1 MKTKEEVEKWM
12 REEVSHPMIGQLIMK
27 MTEDGLPMD
36 EILEMI
42 KPLVDNTPNVERKLV
57 EDYMRDERIE
67 DGDSITSKIEYF
79 ADIAELY
86 DFETVF
92 SVYEVEDVNEL
103 SGITAD
109 YMTNGLDDIH
119 ISDSSGEKKFDLTW
133 GQFKALKA
141 CIKKIDK

>member
-1 MKTKEEVEKWM
+1 
-12 REEVSHPMIGQLIMK
+12 
-27 MTEDGLPMD
+27 
-36 EILEMI
+36 
-42 KPLVDNTPNVERKLV
+42 
-57 EDYMRDERIE
+57 MRDERIE

-119 ISDSSGEKKFDLTW
+119 ISDSSGEKKNL
-133 GQFKALKA
+133 
-141 CIKKIDK
+141 I